1 MEYNKL
7 MENNVANNII
17 MFPRPNRQI
26 NGLIPPSTIEEVE
39 DSVVTM
45 KQIHVQEALEHVV
58 PKLFENL
65 AILGFLPDDETIFI
79 KDGALIVES
88 VRAFLLKLY
97 DIEHPLQIIS
107 ENIFIESDETG
118 GLEVSDRVKIVITP
132 NDETH

>member
-1 MEYNKL
+1 MEYNTL

-17 MFPRPNRQI
+17 MFPRPNRQT
-26 NGLIPPSTIEEVE
+26 NGLIPPATIEEVE

-65 AILGFLPDDETIFI
+65 AILGFLPDDETLFI

-88 VRAFLLKLY
+88 VRAFLYKLY
-97 DIEHPLQIIS
+97 DIDHPLQIIS
-107 ENIFIESDETG
+107 DNIFVECSDTG

-132 NDETH
+132 NDEHH

>member
-97 DIEHPLQIIS
+97 DIDHPLQIIS